1 MEWLTQTLA
10 GLLDSGGALG
20 GTIGG
25 SLGAL
30 VIAYLGG
37 ILSSLTPCVYP
48 MIPITISVIGG
59 TASRDRSVQTHRW
72 RDVAVRSLVY
82 VSGMAVVY
90 AFLGVLAG
98 LTGRVFGT
106 ITQSAGWYMF
116 LGATFSLGALIM
128 IGVIPFDPMAWL
140 DRMGRLLRGGSG
152 ARHPT
157 HSATQHREVTLL
169 GAFTLGASSGFIA
182 SPCTT
187 PVLTAILAY
196 IAKTQSVGL
205 GLLLMLGF
213 ALGLGTLLVVVALF
227 TGALQLLPRSG
238 AWMDRIKLASGLLLL
253 GMGHYLVFRAG
264 NLWHSS

>member
-10 GLLDSGGALG
+10 GLLDSGGTFG
-20 GTIGG
+20 GA
-25 SLGAL
+25 LGAL
-30 VIAYLGG
+30 VVAYLGG

-90 AFLGVLAG
+90 AFLGVVAG

-106 ITQSAGWYMF
+106 LTQSAGWYMF
-116 LGATFSLGALIM
+116 LGTTFSLGSLVM
-128 IGVIPFDPMAWL
+128 IGVIPFDPMALL
-140 DRMGRLLRGGSG
+140 DRMGRFFRGGSG

-227 TGALQLLPRSG
+227 TGALQFLPRSG